1 MCEHLKVLGLLDLNH
16 LDKSLAHLP
25 TFLRNVFILV
35 QSGYATTLFLE
46 HHIQFADP
54 IDGVSFLPDGFQVGF
69 FLQA

>member
-69 FLQA
+69 FLEA